1 VFEHAVFHAVVT
13 ATAQTCR
20 SAIGGF
26 DMLTR
31 TSTPE
36 PRMIR
41 LTQRSRFLHAAL
53 LLALAAPM
61 TFPVRAVDAAFQHE
75 DWELVCDNTRTC
87 RVAGYQRDDS
97 EMPVSVL
104 LTRKAGP
111 ATAVVGRVRLGDGWQ
126 DSMLDGLPAKFP
138 ATLWID
144 GTSYGAHTVEQTTLE
159 VDLTA
164 AQVAALLK
172 ALARDSRIE
181 FRAGKTVWALSDSGA
196 AAVLLKMDEFQG
208 RIGTVGAAFRKGKQ
222 PETKVLPPLPAPV
235 VKAAPLAPA
244 KVGDARFI
252 AQHGDALRKALR
264 SVTDEDSCS
273 DLHRTGEDTGDEAPT
288 LDVVRLTKTKLLVS
302 TRCWLAA
309 YNAGSGYWIINDTAP
324 YRPEL
329 VTADATDFDKGTL
342 GSSQKAR
349 GIGDCWGS
357 EQWTWNGTAF
367 VQTSA
372 SSTGMCKGF
381 AGGAWELPTLV
392 TDIR

>member
-1 VFEHAVFHAVVT
+1 MTSGAFGHTVVT
-13 ATAQTCR
+13 ATAQACR
-20 SAIGGF
+20 STIGRF

-31 TSTPE
+31 TPTPE

-41 LTQRSRFLHAAL
+41 TTQRSRFLHAAL

-61 TFPVRAVDAAFQHE
+61 AFPVRAVDAAFQHE

-87 RVAGYQRDDS
+87 RVAGYQRDDADL
-97 EMPVSVL
+97 PVSVL
-104 LTRKAGP
+104 LTRRAG
-111 ATAVVGRVRLGDGWQ
+111 AGAAIEGRVALGDGWQ
-126 DSMLDGLPAKFP
+126 ESMLDALPAQFRV
-138 ATLWID
+138 ALWID
-144 GTSYGAHTVEQTTLE
+144 GKNHGEHGVTKTALAA
-159 VDLTA
+159 DLTA

-222 PETKVLPPLPAPV
+222 PETKVLPPLPAPA

-244 KVGDARFI
+244 KPGDAHFI
-252 AQHGDALRKALR
+252 AQHGDGVRNALRGA
-264 SVTDEDSCS
+264 TDEDSCG
-273 DLHRTGEDTGDEAPT
+273 DLHETGEEAEA
-288 LDVVRLTKTKLLVS
+288 LEMVRLTKTKLLVS

-309 YNAGSGYWIINDTAP
+309 YNEGIGYWIINDTAP

-342 GSSQKAR
+342 GATHKAR
-349 GIGDCWGS
+349 GLGDCWGS
-357 EQWTWNGTAF
+357 EQWTWDGTAF

-392 TDIR
+392 TEVR